1 MTEQNDLAYIAGFV
15 DGEGC
20 IRVNNNGSIELTI
33 VNTCYETLKFI
44 QDLLGGNL
52 SQRKQRVN
60 KTQYSYR
67 IYGEQAFVAINNLLP
82 YLKEKKPQAEIL
94 LEVFLARDT
103 YAPIQLPSKRGNHS
117 NPKRKEWISQAQA
130 KLTDLKLCRTYQQE
144 QI

>member
-1 MTEQNDLAYIAGFV
+1 MTTETDLAYIAGFV

-20 IRVNNNGSIELTI
+20 LRVNDNGSIELAI
-33 VNTCYETLKFI
+33 INTCYETLKFI

-60 KTQYSYR
+60 KKQYSYR
-67 IYGEQAFVAINNLLP
+67 VYGEQAFVAINKLLP
-82 YLKEKKPQAEIL
+82 YLKEKKTQAVIV
-94 LEVFLARDT
+94 LEFFLSRDF
-103 YAPIQLPSKRGNHS
+103 YAPIQLPSKKGKHS
-117 NPKRKEWISQAQA
+117 NPKRKEWILQAQS